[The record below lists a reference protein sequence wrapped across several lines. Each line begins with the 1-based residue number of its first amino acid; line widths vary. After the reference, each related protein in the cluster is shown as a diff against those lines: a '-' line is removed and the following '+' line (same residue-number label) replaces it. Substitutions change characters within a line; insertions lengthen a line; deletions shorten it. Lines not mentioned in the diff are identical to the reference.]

1 VSHWLVSNVPSWVLL
16 LGLVVVVAGGAL
28 LLLFFVR
35 HRFPQ
40 LEEGTHN
47 DVTVFAFGFVGF
59 MFAILV
65 TFFSNSLWG
74 QINDADAKART
85 EGATGLQ
92 LAGDLTAFDKADSD
106 RIRQSLLEY
115 ERAAIVEWPE
125 AASGR
130 SFPETDNALAR
141 VYGAYRDVRPRD
153 DIQTKSRDTSLSNLD
168 NIRQAR
174 RERLLEAHV
183 DVGPPWS
190 LWVVILLTSGLV
202 LGCTILYGVKQ
213 PAMHYAMVASVAT
226 LVATALFLVLELSFP
241 FTGEMATCPEPL
253 REVVQVLSQPP
264 A

>member
-1 VSHWLVSNVPSWVLL
+1 VSRWLVGNVPSWLLL
-16 LGLVVVVAGGAL
+16 LGLVVLVAGGTL
-28 LLLFFVR
+28 LLLFYVR

-40 LEEGTHN
+40 LEEGKQNH
-47 DVTVFAFGFVGF
+47 VTVFAFSFIGF

-74 QINDADAKART
+74 QINDSDARART

-92 LAGDLTAFDKADSD
+92 LAGDLTVFDKADSD
-106 RIRQSLLEY
+106 RIRQSLIEY
-115 ERAAIVEWPE
+115 ERAALAEWPE

-130 SFPETDNALAR
+130 SFPEAGNALAR
-141 VYGAYRDVRPRD
+141 LYTAYQQVQPHN
-153 DIQTKSRDTSLSNLD
+153 DIQTKSRDTSLGNLD

-174 RERLLEAHV
+174 RERLLQAHI
-183 DVGPPWS
+183 DIGPPWS

-202 LGCTILYGVKQ
+202 LGCTIIYGVEK
-213 PAMHYAMVASVAT
+213 PAMHYAMVASVGA

-241 FTGEMATCPEPL
+241 YTGEMATSPEPL
-253 REVVQVLSQPP
+253 REVIQVLSQPP